1 MANHLVIMAGG
12 IGSRFWP
19 MSTPQCPKQF
29 LDIMG
34 TGRTMIQQTFD
45 RFGGLIDI
53 DHVWVVTSK
62 NFAQLVADQLNGINP
77 QHILLE
83 PCMRNTAPCVAY
95 VSWKIQAEDPEATI
109 VVAASDHIVTNNRE
123 FMRVIAQGIDFVQ
136 GGDRILTL
144 GMQPTRP
151 ETGYGYIEQGE
162 KQEDETLEVHTGT
175 GKKANRRISAMAA
188 LLSPIYK
195 LASFREK
202 PDLET
207 ALSYLN
213 AGNFTWNS
221 GMFIWSVRTIVNE
234 LRQYQPEISAI
245 MDKIAPA
252 FFTIREQAM
261 VDQLYAT
268 CPKISIDY
276 AVMEKTKLAYVM
288 PAEFGWSDLGTWGS
302 LHTLTPQDD
311 DRNAVIGDGVKMLES
326 EGCMVRMPQGK
337 QVVIQGLKDCI
348 VAEHNGTLLICK
360 LSEEQR
366 IKEWH

>member
-19 MSTPQCPKQF
+19 MSTPECPKQF

-53 DHVWVVTSK
+53 EHVWVVTSK
-62 NFAQLVADQLNGINP
+62 NFAQLVKEQLEGINP

-95 VSWKIQAEDPEATI
+95 VSWKIQAEDPDASI
-109 VVAASDHIVTNNRE
+109 VVAASDHIVTNTEE
-123 FMRVIAQGIDFVQ
+123 FKRVVAHGLDFVK
-136 GGDRILTL
+136 GGERIITL

-162 KQEDETLEVHTGT
+162 KQEEE
-175 GKKANRRISAMAA
+175 IF
-188 LLSPIYK
+188 K

-207 ALSYLN
+207 AMQYL
-213 AGNFTWNS
+213 ATGKFTWNS
-221 GMFIWSVRTIVNE
+221 GMFIWQVKTIINE

-245 MDKIAPA
+245 MDKMAPS
-252 FFTIREQAM
+252 FFTANEQPV
-261 VDQLYAT
+261 VDELFAT

-276 AVMEKTKLAYVM
+276 AVMEKTQLASVM

-311 DRNAVIGDGVKMLES
+311 SRNAVIGDGVKMIES

-337 QVVIQGLKDCI
+337 QVVIQGLKDVI
-348 VAEHNGTLLICK
+348 VSEHNGVLLICK
-360 LSEEQR
+360 LEDEQR

>member
-1 MANHLVIMAGG
+1 MAGG

-45 RFGGLIDI
+45 RFAGLVDI
-53 DHVWVVTSK
+53 EHVWVVTSK
-62 NFAQLVADQLNGINP
+62 NFAQLVSEQLKGINP

-95 VSWKIQAEDPEATI
+95 VSWKINAEDPDATV
-109 VVAASDHIVTNNRE
+109 VVAASDHIVTNGKE
-123 FMRVIAQGIDFVQ
+123 FLRVVKQGVKFVQ
-136 GGDRILTL
+136 GGDRIITL

-162 KQEDETLEVHTGT
+162 QESKGIH
-175 GKKANRRISAMAA
+175 
-188 LLSPIYK
+188 K

-202 PDLET
+202 PDLQT
-207 ALSYLN
+207 AESYL
-213 AGNFTWNS
+213 ASGNFTWNS
-221 GMFIWSVRTIVNE
+221 GMFIWQVKTIISE
-234 LRQYQPEISAI
+234 LRQYQPDIAQI
-245 MDKIAPA
+245 MDCIAPA
-252 FFTIREQAM
+252 FFSVREQSI
-261 VDQLYAT
+261 VDRLFPD

-276 AVMEKTKLAYVM
+276 AVMELTKLAYVM

-302 LHTLTPQDD
+302 LHTLIPQDD
-311 DRNAVIGDGVKMLES
+311 DRNAVIGDGVKMIES
-326 EGCMVRMPQGK
+326 EGCMVRMPKGK
-337 QVVIQGLKDCI
+337 QVVIQGLKNVI
-348 VAEHNGTLLICK
+348 VSEHNGVLLICR
-360 LSEEQR
+360 LDDEQR